1 MKPAELKTLINECVR
16 EVMNEE
22 KATKKKAAL
31 KKIQEIISENEI
43 EETEVNELFGSKPA
57 SDQELD
63 AYLAKNPKLKASL
76 DKMDPAKAKTW
87 RDFVKTKKASRIK
100 NDEAILNV
108 TYDEATKSWK
118 ETAGPSGGK
127 STGFSESKK

>member
-1 MKPAELKTLINECVR
+1 MKHTELKSLINECVS
-16 EVMNEE
+16 EVMAEAKAE
-22 KATKKKAAL
+22 KKKKALEKL
-31 KKIQEIISENEI
+31 KEIISENEI
-43 EETEVNELFGSKPA
+43 EENDLNELFGSKPA

-87 RDFVKTKKASRIK
+87 REFVKTKKASRIK

-118 ETAGPSGGK
+118 ETAGPSSGK
-127 STGFSESKK
+127 STGFSEGKK